1 MEVSTT
7 HNGRGCVGNLRYYGV
22 ANRLGRGGFSLS

>member
-7 HNGRGCVGNLRYYGV
+7 DNGRGCVGNLRDCGV
-22 ANRLGRGGFSLS
+22 ANRLGRGGFSLN